1 MSAPIYGAV
10 EAGGTKFICAVGDAL
25 AELEP
30 PTRIE
35 TTSPLETLAQVTT
48 FFQQM
53 QARHGRLQAI
63 GIASFGPAE
72 LDRASADWGHILTTP
87 KPGWSH
93 VDIAGHFARG
103 FDVPIGFETDVNAAA
118 LAEHRFGAARDARL
132 AVYVTVGTGIGGG
145 MVHDGRIV
153 HGASHPEMGHVIL
166 RRHPQDREFAGICP
180 FHGDCLEGLASG
192 PAIKAR
198 WGKSLSGLG
207 PDHPAHDIIAWYIGQ
222 FVSTL
227 QFVLA
232 PTRIVFGGGV
242 MDTPGLL
249 DGVRRHTAEICAGY
263 ALADGRENDL
273 VRSPGLPGRSG
284 LTGAFLLAQGAA
296 LAHPG
301 IGD

>member
-1 MSAPIYGAV
+1 MSAPIYGAI
-10 EAGGTKFICAVGDAL
+10 EAGGTKFICAVGDAQT
-25 AELEP
+25 ELEP

-35 TTSPLETLAQVTT
+35 TTSPQDTLAQVTA

-53 QARHGRLQAI
+53 QARHGRLEGI

-72 LDRASADWGHILTTP
+72 LDRTSPEWGHILTTP

-93 VDIAGHFARG
+93 VDIAGHFARS

-118 LAEHRFGAARDARL
+118 LAETRYGAAKDACL

-153 HGASHPEMGHVIL
+153 HGASHPEMGHIIP

-198 WGKSLSGLG
+198 WGKSLSNLG

-232 PTRIVFGGGV
+232 PTRIVIGGGV
-242 MDTPGLL
+242 MGAPGLI
-249 DGVRRHTAEICAGY
+249 DRVRHHTAQLCAGY
-263 ALADGRENDL
+263 GLAHGGEDDL
-273 VRSPGLPGRSG
+273 IRPPGLPGRSG
-284 LTGAFLLAQGAA
+284 LTGAFLMARGAA
-296 LAHPG
+296 TAPPG
-301 IGD
+301 ISN